1 MTKLKQKVFTKVI
14 ECLVKR
20 LWFSETEFL
29 IKSER
34 KHKRFSH
41 KWSREVG
48 IEVNIDN

>member
-1 MTKLKQKVFTKVI
+1 MTKLKRKVNTLFKRQ
-14 ECLVKR
+14 VKK
-20 LWFSETEFL
+20 LGFSETKCL